1 MNMTT
6 KKPVKPNY
14 VLLGIG
20 LALFITSTVS
30 SILTFGESP
39 VAGVLSALA
48 AIAGLVLAVLE
59 LRKLFAN
66 NSNN

>member
-1 MNMTT
+1 MTT

-30 SILTFGESP
+30 SILNFEESP
-39 VAGVLSALA
+39 VASVLSAFA
-48 AIAGLVLAVLE
+48 AIAGLILAVLE
-59 LRKLFAN
+59 LRKLIAN

>member
-6 KKPVKPNY
+6 KRPAKPNY
-14 VLLGIG
+14 VLLLIG

-30 SILTFGESP
+30 SMLIFGESP
-39 VAGVLSALA
+39 VAGVLSSLA
-48 AIAGLVLAVLE
+48 AIAGLILAVLE

>member
-6 KKPVKPNY
+6 KRPAKPNY
-14 VLLGIG
+14 VLLLIG

-30 SILTFGESP
+30 SMLIFGEAP

-48 AIAGLVLAVLE
+48 AIAGLILAVLE

-66 NSNN
+66 NANN